1 MYVNYTLVKN
11 EKIKAKNPSP
21 QKPNQQ
27 ILSSFEENRVKKNI
41 QKKKSL
47 NVKEC
52 EEQRS
57 KRRSGMRE
65 HVCTFIEAGQ
75 GSPC

>member
-1 MYVNYTLVKN
+1 MKKLRQKIPPPKN
-11 EKIKAKNPSP
+11 QTNKFLAPLRKTELKKIY
-21 QKPNQQ
+21 
-27 ILSSFEENRVKKNI
+27 KKYE
-41 QKKKSL
+41 SL